1 MKELK
6 KRELIVNI
14 LMIYNKNGTK
24 KKHLR
29 NGEKRVCRI
38 HIIVITVCRKGTGMK
53 IAQIEQILEVA
64 RVGSISQAAVNLY
77 MTQPSLSQT
86 IKRIEDEVGA
96 PIFKRT
102 NKGISLTPFGRRVVS
117 HASDVM
123 TEMALLDD
131 VCRLHSESRPMEL
144 SVASGGYLFVTKQ
157 LMFLF
162 NKYKV
167 SPITIRYQEVNNIV
181 ELLHK
186 DLTEIAFTGMWLYER
201 KKRMKLY
208 LAEGL
213 EYHRLA
219 DATAGVY
226 VSKSNP
232 AFADMDVLESLEPL
246 RKMPYVTLARNDEQI
261 SSSFGRAFPNVK
273 LSEYDCFK
281 RMISVSNSASMREV
295 VAMSDGFALGLF
307 CSAAYDKTDF
317 YDELR
322 FIPFKPGALD
332 CEVGWL
338 QKANTVRSSLAEELI
353 LLLREN
359 LL

>member
-1 MKELK
+1 
-6 KRELIVNI
+6 
-14 LMIYNKNGTK
+14 
-24 KKHLR
+24 
-29 NGEKRVCRI
+29 
-38 HIIVITVCRKGTGMK
+38 MK

-64 RVGSISQAAVNLY
+64 RVGSISQAAINLY
-77 MTQPSLSQT
+77 MTQPSLSQS
-86 IKRIEDEVGA
+86 IKRIEEEAGA

-102 NKGISLTPFGRRVVS
+102 NKGIGLTPFGRRIVS

-131 VCRLHSESRPMEL
+131 VCRLHAETRPMEL
-144 SVASGGYLFVTKQ
+144 SIASGGYLFITKQ

-167 SPITIRYQEVNNIV
+167 SPITIRYREDSNVV
-181 ELLHK
+181 DLLQK
-186 DLTEIAFTGMWLYER
+186 DLIEIAFTGMWMYER
-201 KKRMKLY
+201 KKKMKLY

-219 DATAGVY
+219 DASAGVY

-232 AFADMDVLESLEPL
+232 SFAGMDVLDSLEPL
-246 RKMPYVTLARNDEQI
+246 RNMSYVTIRNDDHILE
-261 SSSFGRAFPNVK
+261 SFGRAFPDAR
-273 LSEYDCFK
+273 LSDYDCFK
-281 RMISVSNSASMREV
+281 RTIVVNNSGSMREA
-295 VAMSDGFALGLF
+295 VAMSDGFSLGAY
-307 CSAAYDKTDF
+307 CSTAYDKTDF
-317 YDELR
+317 YEELR

-338 QKANTVRSSLAEELI
+338 QKSNTVRSPLAEELI
-353 LLLREN
+353 LLLQEN